1 MRGLAGRRA
10 KISVRRSSFP
20 ATASAAEGGVVLVL
34 QPLLRAILEIKC
46 RAVKTG
52 AI

>member
-20 ATASAAEGGVVLVL
+20 ATGSTAEGGEVLVL
-34 QPLLRAILEIKC
+34 QTLLRAILGIKC
-46 RAVKTG
+46 RVVEMG